1 MAPSKEVAV
10 KPEGQAVDPD
20 QIMKASKALLAH
32 MKKASKEKAA
42 NADKKN
48 LLATSDDEEA
58 ADENPIWLTLT
69 TKRHVNPHLFSSYQL
84 VCSGLEEKYLTWPLP

>member
-1 MAPSKEVAV
+1 M
-10 KPEGQAVDPD
+10 KPEGPAVDPD

-69 TKRHVNPHLFSSYQL
+69 TKRHVKTPTRSPTGLFVRGLRKSY
-84 VCSGLEEKYLTWPLP
+84 